1 MFRSNSLYRRYFKK
15 IRPGVRFLL
24 FASQGMFCADE
35 TPGPAQMRTDLGKHE
50 VAQKD

>member
-15 IRPGVRFLL
+15 IRPSVHFLL
-24 FASQGMFCADE
+24 FAAQSMFRADG
-35 TPGPAQMRTDLGKHE
+35 TPGPAQMRADLGQHE